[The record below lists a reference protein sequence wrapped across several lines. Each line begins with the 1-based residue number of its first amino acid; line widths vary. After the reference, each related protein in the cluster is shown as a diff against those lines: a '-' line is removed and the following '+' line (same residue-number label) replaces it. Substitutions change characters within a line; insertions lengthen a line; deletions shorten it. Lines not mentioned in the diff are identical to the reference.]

1 MFDSIRQH
9 KKYLMGFLLIL
20 IIPSFVLVGVEG
32 YARFNE
38 QGEEVAR
45 VDGKPIRK
53 PDWDRAHEQEVQRL
67 REQMPQL
74 DVRLLESE
82 AARYGS
88 LERMVREQVLALAAN
103 DLRLYTGDQRLA
115 RELARNEAIAALR
128 RPDGSLDVQ
137 AYRDLLARQGLTP
150 EQFEANVRVSLSQ
163 QRLLQGLE
171 STAFLPTPVA
181 RLTLDAYLQRREVR
195 LASFPASVHVAQ
207 VKPTEADLERFH
219 RDHASLFQVPEL
231 LDVEYVVLDVA
242 ALEQAVKLDEQE
254 VRRYYEQNASRLSG
268 GEERR
273 ARHLLLTVPP
283 GASAEQKT
291 AVRARADEL
300 LKVARANPSDFSRL
314 AKEHSQDPG
323 SAEAGG
329 DLGFFARGAMVKPFE
344 DAVFAMKAGEISEVV
359 ETDFGFHLIELV
371 EVKSPPVK
379 PFESLRAELERDLRR
394 QQAQRQ
400 FAEAA
405 ETFSNLVYEEADSF
419 KPVVDRLGLVVRT
432 AQGVQ
437 RRPQSDAGPLGH
449 ERLLE
454 ALFAP
459 DSIEK
464 RHNTSAIEV
473 GAGQLAAARVMA
485 HTPARVRALEEVR
498 ETVRLRVTAQQAA
511 SLARE
516 AGEKAL
522 AAARD
527 QSTLPT
533 GLQGAQIVS
542 RDSAVGL
549 PPKVLS
555 AVLSADPTRLPAWI
569 GVDLGDAGYAVVQV
583 LSVQAPPAQEP
594 AALDAAARQVAQAW
608 RGAEVQA
615 YYETLKERYKVR
627 MLVKA
632 PEQAARDE

>member
-103 DLRLYTGDQRLA
+103 DLRLHTGDQRLA
-115 RELARNEAIAALR
+115 RELARNESIAALR

-150 EQFEANVRVSLSQ
+150 EQFEANVRASLSQ

-171 STAFLPTPVA
+171 STAWLPTPVA

-195 LASFPASVHVAQ
+195 LASFPASVHVGQ
-207 VKPTEADLERFH
+207 VKPTDADLERFH
-219 RDHASLFQVPEL
+219 REHASLFQVPEQV
-231 LDVEYVVLDVA
+231 DVEYVVLDVA

-254 VRRYYEQNASRLSG
+254 VRRYYEQNAARLSG

-291 AVRARADEL
+291 AVRARAEEL
-300 LKVARANPSDFSRL
+300 LKVARANPSEFPRL

-344 DAVFAMKAGEISEVV
+344 DAVFAMKAGDVSEVV

-379 PFESLRAELERDLRR
+379 SFESLRAELERDLRR

-437 RRPQSDAGPLGH
+437 RRPQNEAGPLGH
-449 ERLLE
+449 ERLLD

-459 DSIEK
+459 DSIDK

-473 GAGQLAAARVMA
+473 GSGQLAAARVTA
-485 HTPARVRALEEVR
+485 HTSSRVRTLEEVR
-498 ETVRLRVTAQQAA
+498 ETVRLRVIAQQAA
-511 SLARE
+511 ALARE

-527 QSTLPT
+527 QATLPA

-555 AVLSADPTRLPAWI
+555 AALSADPTRLPAWI

-583 LSVQAPPAQEP
+583 LSVQAPLAQEP
-594 AALDAAARQVAQAW
+594 AATDAAARQVAQAW
-608 RGAEVQA
+608 REAEVQA
-615 YYETLKERYKVR
+615 YYETLKERYKVQ
-627 MLVKA
+627 MLIKA
-632 PEQAARDE
+632 PEQSAR